1 MKNIKVLIAVMIM
14 LSVFFLVSCTKEKST
29 EIKLG
34 AVLPLTGDTA
44 SYGKNAQNGIDLAV
58 DEINQ
63 SGGIG
68 GKKIVVAYED
78 DKGKA
83 NEALNAMNKLIT
95 INKVPALMGS
105 AGSSVT
111 LAMCPVA
118 NQNKVVL
125 ISPIS
130 SSKELTDKGGAY
142 FFRVCPSD
150 AFQSRILADWI
161 WEKGYKSVGMIYV
174 NNSWG
179 QGLKDEFITSYEMKG
194 GKVVMAE
201 ATVEGQ
207 KDFKTVISK
216 VIGSK
221 PEALFAP
228 TYGIEGG
235 ILLKQVKEMK
245 ANLPIFGADVWSSPE
260 LVTSGG
266 NATEGVYLTLP
277 AKPSGPKYDVF
288 VQKFKTKYGK
298 DPDVYAAYSYDML
311 QIIAQGLKEGNT
323 SGEKMQVYLRS
334 MHAFDGVTGLTKFDD
349 HGDVITKSFS
359 KQQIENGQYID
370 TK

>member
-1 MKNIKVLIAVMIM
+1 MKHVRFLMAGLILCLF
-14 LSVFFLVSCTKEKST
+14 LSFACTKERAADIT
-29 EIKLG
+29 LG

-63 SGGIG
+63 AGGIS
-68 GKKIVVAYED
+68 GKKVVVTYED
-78 DKGKA
+78 DRGKA
-83 NEALNAMNKLIT
+83 NEAINAINKLIT
-95 INKVPALMGS
+95 VNKVPVIMGS

-111 LAMCPVA
+111 LAMAPVA
-118 NQNKVVL
+118 NQNKTVL

-161 WEKGYKSVGMIYV
+161 WAKGYKTVGMIYV

-179 QGLKDEFITSYEMKG
+179 QGLKDEFIASYEKKG
-194 GKVVMAE
+194 GKVVIAE
-201 ATVEGQ
+201 ATMEGQ

-216 VIGSK
+216 VMATK
-221 PEALFAP
+221 PDALFTP

-235 ILLKQVKEMK
+235 ILLKQLKEMT
-245 ANLPIFGADVWSSPE
+245 ADLPVFGADVWSSPE
-260 LVTSGG
+260 LLTSAGT
-266 NATEGVYLTLP
+266 AAEGAYLTLP
-277 AKPSGPKYDVF
+277 AKPSGPKYDAF
-288 VQKFKTKYGK
+288 AQRYKAKYGQE
-298 DPDVYAAYSYDML
+298 PDVYAAYSYDML

-323 SGEKMQVYLRS
+323 TGEKMEAYLRA
-334 MHAFDGVTGLTKFDD
+334 MPAFEGVTGTTKFDG
-349 HGDVITKSFS
+349 HGDVVTKSFS
-359 KQQIENGQYID
+359 KQQIVDSKHID
-370 TK
+370 LK